1 MMRLTPFERAVLT
14 APHSARA
21 GRTPGT
27 GLQRSAADA
36 REQKL
41 RSCQGFSIINGG
53 VVQPSAGDLYIGA
66 SNGASTPR
74 HTPLASFGCGLAR
87 CWNDIT

>member
-1 MMRLTPFERAVLT
+1 MRLTPFERAVLT

-41 RSCQGFSIINGG
+41 RSCQGFSIINAG
-53 VVQPSAGDLYIGA
+53 VVQPPAPVIFTWA
-66 SNGASTPR
+66 PSNGAGTPR